1 MSDRSCRKRRHV
13 LSAGP
18 FLRDRIR
25 PEVLI
30 LKKEPIKKR
39 KRDVDM
45 NKVKKNKNTG
55 EGVGQRLK
63 RDIRQNKYVYL
74 MAVPVILFYICFC
87 YLPMGGLLI
96 AFQDYSPTKGIW
108 GSKWV
113 GFENFIDFFN
123 DYQFPRL
130 LRNTLTLSLELIL
143 FGFPAPILLAL
154 LINELRGKRYRKV
167 VQTVS
172 YLPHFISLVVIC
184 GLISNFTASTGVI
197 NQVLSFFGFEPKTFL
212 MDPKLFHPLFVIS
225 DIWQSVGWGSIV
237 YLSAISGI
245 DPGLYEAASIDG
257 AGIFRTFFKIILP
270 QLKPV
275 TVTRLIMIAVGT
287 WNNFA
292 MPTYLLTDATKAT
305 VIQIVRKSFYAV
317 AGAVQNVPLA
327 CAMCAVALLPVI
339 VLYIL
344 LQKYIIEGQLDS
356 VSK

>member
-1 MSDRSCRKRRHV
+1 MKKTREEKNI
-13 LSAGP
+13 
-18 FLRDRIR
+18 RDGIWQ
-25 PEVLI
+25 
-30 LKKEPIKKR
+30 K
-39 KRDVDM
+39 
-45 NKVKKNKNTG
+45 
-55 EGVGQRLK
+55 LK

-96 AFQDYSPTKGIW
+96 AFQDYSPTKGIG
-108 GSKWV
+108 GSEWI

-154 LINELRGKRYRKV
+154 LINELRGRHYRKV

-197 NQVLSFFGFEPKTFL
+197 NQILAFFGFEPKTFL

-225 DIWQSVGWGSIV
+225 DIWQNVGWGSIV

-245 DPGLYEAASIDG
+245 DPGLYEAAGIDG
-257 AGIFRTFFKIILP
+257 AGRFRRVWHITLPGLIPTITVLLIMRIGNIMNLGYEKIILLYNP
-270 QLKPV
+270 
-275 TVTRLIMIAVGT
+275 TIMETADIISTFTYRRGLLDADYGFSTAVGMF
-287 WNNFA
+287 NSLVNFVILFGA
-292 MPTYLLTDATKAT
+292 NKLSRRLTGESLW
-305 VIQIVRKSFYAV
+305 VG
-317 AGAVQNVPLA
+317 GAYGYKTFAWRN
-327 CAMCAVALLPVI
+327 
-339 VLYIL
+339 YF
-344 LQKYIIEGQLDS
+344 
-356 VSK
+356 

>member
-1 MSDRSCRKRRHV
+1 M
-13 LSAGP
+13 
-18 FLRDRIR
+18 
-25 PEVLI
+25 LI
-30 LKKEPIKKR
+30 LKKETIKKR

-172 YLPHFISLVVIC
+172 YLPHFISWVVMA
-184 GLISNFTASTGVI
+184 GLIMNFLDPSTGLI
-197 NQVLSFFGFEPKTFL
+197 TALLKSITGKDLQVLTDKA
-212 MDPKLFHPLFVIS
+212 LFVPMLIIS
-225 DIWQSVGWGSIV
+225 DIYKTMGWGTII
-237 YLSAISGI
+237 YFAALSGV
-245 DPGLYEAASIDG
+245 DPQLYEAAEIDG
-257 AGIFRTFFKIILP
+257 ARKWKQMINITLPAITPTIVIMLILNCNNIVNAGFDQIFMLYSALVYDVADIIDTYVYRIGIQKADYSFSTAAGMFKSIIAL
-270 QLKPV
+270 V
-275 TVTRLIMIAVGT
+275 MILIV
-287 WNNFA
+287 NF
-292 MPTYLLTDATKAT
+292 
-305 VIQIVRKSFYAV
+305 V
-317 AGAVQNVPLA
+317 AKKTGN
-327 CAMCAVALLPVI
+327 
-339 VLYIL
+339 
-344 LQKYIIEGQLDS
+344 EGIW
-356 VSK
+356 